1 MSQYTRYTKISIR
14 PTVNN
19 SFMFY
24 DVNQI
29 QFTRDKLGRDYY
41 VIKEYELAVVSEFE
55 QSPTRYI
62 ESGQSGDYLFKDS
75 RGNLKIIPAYQVTL
89 LWIN

>member
-1 MSQYTRYTKISIR
+1 MSQYTRYNRISIR

-19 SFMFY
+19 AFMFY

-29 QFTRDKLGRDYY
+29 QFSKDGQGRDYY
-41 VIKEYELAVVSEFE
+41 VIKEHELAIVAEFE

-62 ESGQSGDYLFKDS
+62 ESGQTGDYLFKDS
-75 RGNLKIIPAYQVTL
+75 RGNLKIIPAYQINL
-89 LWIN
+89 L